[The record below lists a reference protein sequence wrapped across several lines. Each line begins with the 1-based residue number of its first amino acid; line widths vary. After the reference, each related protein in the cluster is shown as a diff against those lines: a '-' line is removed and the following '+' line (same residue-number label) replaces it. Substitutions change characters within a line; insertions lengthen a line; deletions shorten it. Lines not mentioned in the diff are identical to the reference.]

1 MSQLDKRPPA
11 ESKHCYCMIM
21 SSCLELLQ
29 GTRQEG
35 CTGQRPVAPVAC
47 MLDGLNTQ
55 LELAASTCIK

>member
-1 MSQLDKRPPA
+1 
-11 ESKHCYCMIM
+11 MIM